1 MESGGAVR
9 ASVRGGRAAR
19 IGRTAFVRQ
28 SPPRDEWGRSGA
40 ASIAWVPMHDER
52 HEEGT
57 HEDRIDRRD
66 A

>member
-1 MESGGAVR
+1 AEPCGPASGVG
-9 ASVRGGRAAR
+9 
-19 IGRTAFVRQ
+19 VRQ
-28 SPPRDEWGRSGA
+28 GSVEPRSCVNPPRDEWGRPGA

-57 HEDRIDRRD
+57 YEDRIDRRD